1 MMIVILFR
9 ILILAALVLLFYTI
23 IQYLK
28 NPQRQ
33 LEIAKSTDE
42 FYFVDEAKN
51 SKKNI
56 QFVYKGCLFEGEKYL
71 GTPGDSFEVVDIHI
85 VVRNPM
91 ELKGLSRD
99 DLYFLEEEILI
110 RYPYAKIEW
119 KHPIN
124 QLLLSQNKN

>member
-33 LEIAKSTDE
+33 LEIAKSTNE
-42 FYFVDEAKN
+42 FYFVDEANN

-71 GTPGDSFEVVDIHI
+71 GAAGDSFEVVDIHI
-85 VVRNPM
+85 VVRHPM